1 MRMGLEAV
9 RNKADSCEE
18 SRERRIMRTNRKISF
33 TIAASALAL
42 STACGG
48 GSTSTTGFT
57 SLSQTT
63 PSATAT
69 NGQPSPA
76 FNDADVM
83 FAQMMILHHQEA
95 IEMANLAATRS
106 SDSEIK
112 TLASKIEK
120 EQEEEIQT
128 MKGWLSE
135 WGKPEPTPG
144 MGHGMPGG
152 MPDEDMRKLEAA
164 KGKEFDRL
172 FAEQMITHHK
182 GAIEMARTEEADGAD
197 PQAKELAK
205 TIIATQ
211 QEEVKQLEQILK
223 RL

>member
-1 MRMGLEAV
+1 MRI
-9 RNKADSCEE
+9 S
-18 SRERRIMRTNRKISF
+18 RRIPF

-42 STACGG
+42 SAACGG
-48 GSTSTTGFT
+48 GSTSSAGFT
-57 SLSQTT
+57 ALSQTT
-63 PSATAT
+63 PTATAAS
-69 NGQPSPA
+69 GQPSPA
-76 FNDADVM
+76 FNHADVM

-95 IEMANLAATRS
+95 IEMAKLAATRG

-112 TLASKIEK
+112 RLASKIEK
-120 EQEEEIQT
+120 EQEEETQA

-135 WGKPEPTPG
+135 WGKPEPMPG
-144 MGHGMPGG
+144 MGHDMPGG
-152 MPDEDMRKLEAA
+152 MSEEDMQKLQSAE
-164 KGKEFDRL
+164 GKEFDKL
-172 FAEQMITHHK
+172 FAEQMVTHHK
-182 GAIEMARTEEADGAD
+182 GAIEMARTEESDGAD